1 MFYPRPTTFTFTL
14 VTEIAIYLAGIKNM
28 TVNSVSGS
36 CSIPEA
42 CRDERCLH
50 YLEKILDKAGES
62 GKVLKC

>member
-1 MFYPRPTTFTFTL
+1 
-14 VTEIAIYLAGIKNM
+14 M